1 MDAPVGLVRGL
12 LGSTVSIHARIPADH
27 PSARLLGEE
36 RMGSGAIIDPDGLV
50 LTVNYVVMGATH
62 LEVTLPG
69 GRELRA
75 EIVAQDFESG
85 LALLGLRGRGLQAIE
100 LGSSERLERGA
111 PVFILAAT
119 GGETRGVS
127 GGVVTYLGEFD
138 AYWEYLLDRGIM
150 TNAPNPG
157 LGGGPLLDLEG
168 RMVGVVSLN
177 LSEIGRQS
185 LAVPA
190 EYYLGHRE
198 ELLRFGRVAS
208 RPRRAWVGFFPHP
221 VEDRL
226 VVAGVVPD
234 GPGERA
240 GLQEGDL
247 ILTVDDLEIAS
258 RRELYRTLW
267 RHGPGERI
275 VFDVLRENEVHTVEV
290 VGEDRADFYRLRP
303 GPAGRGEEGEDG
315 AGAQG

>member
-1 MDAPVGLVRGL
+1 MDAPVGLVGGL
-12 LGSTVSIHARIPADH
+12 LGSTVAIHARVPVEH
-27 PSARLLGEE
+27 PSARFLGEE

-50 LTVNYVVMGATH
+50 LTVNYIVMGATC

-85 LALLGLRGRGLQAIE
+85 LAVLGLRGRGLPALE

-111 PVFILAAT
+111 PVFTLAAT
-119 GGETRGVS
+119 GLETRGVA

-138 AYWEYLLDRGIM
+138 AYWEYLLERGIM
-150 TNAPNPG
+150 SSAPNPG

-177 LSEIGRQS
+177 LGEIGRQS
-185 LAVPA
+185 LAIPV
-190 EYYLGHRE
+190 EYYLGHRD
-198 ELLRFGRVAS
+198 ELLRFGRVVS

-221 VEDRL
+221 VEDGL
-226 VVAGVVPD
+226 IVAGVVPD

-247 ILTVDDLEIAS
+247 ILTVDDLEVGS

-275 VFDVLRENEVHTVEV
+275 IFDVLRENEVRTVEV
-290 VGEDRADFYRLRP
+290 LSEDRADFYRLRP
-303 GPAGRGEEGEDG
+303 GPAGSTEGEDG